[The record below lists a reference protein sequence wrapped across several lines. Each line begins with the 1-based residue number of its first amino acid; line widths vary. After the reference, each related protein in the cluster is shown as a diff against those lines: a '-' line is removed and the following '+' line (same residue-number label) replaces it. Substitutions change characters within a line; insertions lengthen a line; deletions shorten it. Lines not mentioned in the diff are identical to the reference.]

1 MPKKGKKGKG
11 KGKKGKKGKKGS
23 KKNESI
29 AKIAAANSKVW
40 ETRLEI
46 AETSKQEYREHAN
59 QLVKEN
65 DQLQDMIRITEKD
78 TIECF
83 TLLQKKDEEKKN
95 ENERL
100 KQSIRELK
108 KEHRKEKENIV
119 EDFSTQI
126 NELEEK
132 VSEKTREV
140 ELMQSE
146 LKVVKEFRR
155 KRGQMQKE
163 LDDIKESMYN
173 ANRDHKGTL
182 TRMEQKFFEEKM
194 RLQQEANQKIAELAE
209 RAHTEAISNLDETT
223 KSVYK
228 ENVRLSEAL
237 SYHMKEGEVLK
248 KLRDKLQEENEQLR
262 GDKELNDMMVQEK
275 IVQVKQQ
282 KEQIRQ
288 LTEKIQT
295 LEKSLSHMSREFNT
309 EKRSIMQQART
320 ENEAAKIE
328 LAKLQRV
335 IDLKTREM
343 NKVKRLAKNIL
354 DQRTELERF
363 FLESLEQVRNEINAN
378 QAQYRVDAQAAYQ
391 QKMLKAFAGKGD
403 FPKIRTFNKS
413 DISTNS
419 VYKDLEAAEKMYDIS
434 GKVDISDLTW
444 EQKERVIR
452 YLFARMNGGAKV
464 TKMNSGPPL
473 PAIENKVQRLSITHE
488 PRYDISG
495 KVDISDLTWEQKE
508 RVIRYLFARMNGGAK
523 VTKMNSGPPL
533 PAIENKVQRLS
544 ITHEPSP
551 PDEPDNTFL
560 TQAKMDTPEN
570 LPDTSLQTKS
580 GTWVAETAQVS

>member
-11 KGKKGKKGKKGS
+11 KGKKGDGKKGKKGS
-23 KKNESI
+23 KKNESV

-40 ETRLEI
+40 EARLEI

-163 LDDIKESMYN
+163 LDDIKEAMYN

-248 KLRDKLQEENEQLR
+248 KLRDKLQEENERLK

-282 KEQIRQ
+282 KEQLRQ

-309 EKRSIMQQART
+309 EKKTIVMQART

-378 QAQYRVDAQAAYQ
+378 Q
-391 QKMLKAFAGKGD
+391 
-403 FPKIRTFNKS
+403 
-413 DISTNS
+413 
-419 VYKDLEAAEKMYDIS
+419 YDIS

-464 TKMNSGPPL
+464 TKMNSAPPL
-473 PAIENKVQRLSITHE
+473 PAIENKVQRLSISH
-488 PRYDISG
+488 D
-495 KVDISDLTWEQKE
+495 
-508 RVIRYLFARMNGGAK
+508 
-523 VTKMNSGPPL
+523 
-533 PAIENKVQRLS
+533 
-544 ITHEPSP
+544 PSP
-551 PDEPDNTFL
+551 PDEPDSTFL
-560 TQAKMDTPEN
+560 TQAKMDDPEN
-570 LPDTSLQTKS
+570 LPDPSLQAKS
-580 GTWVAETAQVS
+580 NTWVAETAQVS

>member
-1 MPKKGKKGKG
+1 MTTKQTEPVTIVFANGLFILQIFKLDVDPCVEYAI
-11 KGKKGKKGKKGS
+11 GKKGKKGG

-29 AKIAAANSKVW
+29 AKIAVANSKVW

-59 QLVKEN
+59 HLMREN

-83 TLLQKKDEEKKN
+83 TLLQKKDEEKRN

-100 KQSIRELK
+100 KQNIRDLR

-119 EDFSTQI
+119 EDFSQQI
-126 NELEEK
+126 NDLEEK
-132 VSEKTREV
+132 VAEKSREV

-173 ANRDHKGTL
+173 ANRDHKSTL

-209 RAHTEAISNLDETT
+209 RAHTEAIANLDETT

-228 ENVRLSEAL
+228 ENVRLSEEL
-237 SYHMKEGEVLK
+237 NYHRKEAETLK
-248 KLRDKLQEENEQLR
+248 KMRDRLLEENESLK

-275 IVQVKQQ
+275 IVQVKNQ
-282 KEQIRQ
+282 KEQIRE
-288 LTEKIQT
+288 LTEKVQT
-295 LEKSLSHMSREFNT
+295 LEKSLSHMSREFNV
-309 EKRSIMQQART
+309 EKRSVSDRARV

-328 LAKLQRV
+328 IAKLQRV
-335 IDLKTREM
+335 IELKTKEM

-363 FLESLEQVRNEINAN
+363 FLESLEQVRMEIAAN
-378 QAQYRVDAQAAYQ
+378 QVQYRRDAQAAYQ
-391 QKMLKAFAGKGD
+391 QKMLNAFTGKGD
-403 FPKIRTFNKS
+403 YPKIRTFNKS
-413 DISTNS
+413 DMSTNS
-419 VYKDLEAAEKMYDIS
+419 VYKDLEAAEKLYDIS

-452 YLFARMNGGAKV
+452 YLFARMNGGNKATKV
-464 TKMNSGPPL
+464 GSAPL
-473 PAIENKVQRLSITHE
+473 PAIEHRAQHRLSITH
-488 PRYDISG
+488 D
-495 KVDISDLTWEQKE
+495 
-508 RVIRYLFARMNGGAK
+508 ARPQEDD
-523 VTKMNSGPPL
+523 T
-533 PAIENKVQRLS
+533 
-544 ITHEPSP
+544 
-551 PDEPDNTFL
+551 DNTFL
-560 TQAKMDTPEN
+560 TNARMDDASQPV
-570 LPDTSLQTKS
+570 KS
-580 GTWVAETAQVS
+580 NTWVAEPEAGQVA

>member
-309 EKRSIMQQART
+309 EKRTIMQQART

-378 QAQYRVDAQAAYQ
+378 Q
-391 QKMLKAFAGKGD
+391 
-403 FPKIRTFNKS
+403 
-413 DISTNS
+413 
-419 VYKDLEAAEKMYDIS
+419 
-434 GKVDISDLTW
+434 
-444 EQKERVIR
+444 
-452 YLFARMNGGAKV
+452 
-464 TKMNSGPPL
+464 
-473 PAIENKVQRLSITHE
+473 
-488 PRYDISG
+488 YDISG

-560 TQAKMDTPEN
+560 TQAKMDAQEN
-570 LPDTSLQTKS
+570 LADTSLQTKS
-580 GTWVAETAQVS
+580 STWVAETAQVS

>member
-23 KKNESI
+23 KKNESV

-40 ETRLEI
+40 EARLEI

-163 LDDIKESMYN
+163 LDDIKEAMYN

-248 KLRDKLQEENEQLR
+248 KLRDKLQEENEQLK

-282 KEQIRQ
+282 KEQLRQ

-309 EKRSIMQQART
+309 EKKTIVMQART

-378 QAQYRVDAQAAYQ
+378 Q
-391 QKMLKAFAGKGD
+391 
-403 FPKIRTFNKS
+403 
-413 DISTNS
+413 
-419 VYKDLEAAEKMYDIS
+419 YDIS

-464 TKMNSGPPL
+464 TKMNSAPPL
-473 PAIENKVQRLSITHE
+473 PAIENKVQRLSISH
-488 PRYDISG
+488 D
-495 KVDISDLTWEQKE
+495 
-508 RVIRYLFARMNGGAK
+508 
-523 VTKMNSGPPL
+523 
-533 PAIENKVQRLS
+533 
-544 ITHEPSP
+544 PSP
-551 PDEPDNTFL
+551 PDEPDSTFL
-560 TQAKMDTPEN
+560 TQAKMDDPEN
-570 LPDTSLQTKS
+570 LPDPSLQAKS
-580 GTWVAETAQVS
+580 NTWVAETAQVS